1 MTKIYFVNELNKEKT
16 SYEIIKVCTTKDE
29 AVNYI
34 QRHQKMVK
42 VAWSVDPVPSLML
55 EEL

>member
-1 MTKIYFVNELNKEKT
+1 MTKTYFVNKLNKAKT
-16 SYEIIKVCTTKDE
+16 SYEIIKVYFTKDE

-34 QRHQKMVK
+34 QQHQRMVK
-42 VAWSVDPVPSLML
+42 VAWSVNPVPSLLL